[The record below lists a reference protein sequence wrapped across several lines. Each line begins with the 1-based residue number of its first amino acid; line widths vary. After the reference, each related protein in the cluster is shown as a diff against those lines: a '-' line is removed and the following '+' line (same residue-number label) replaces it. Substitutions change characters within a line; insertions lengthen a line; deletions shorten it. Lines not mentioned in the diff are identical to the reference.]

1 MAFFSATENRRPCRA
16 RRAPALTNSLP
27 GGGALGLATVVVT
40 VAAARSP
47 LAAGIRSA
55 FRTPAAVQRSTD
67 RALIPNFAAA
77 AAAP

>member
-1 MAFFSATENRRPCRA
+1 MAFFSATENRLPCRA

-27 GGGALGLATVVVT
+27 DCGALGLAAVAVT

-47 LAAGIRSA
+47 LAAGTRST
-55 FRTPAAVQRSTD
+55 FRAPAAVQRSTD
-67 RALIPNFAAA
+67 RVLTPNFAAA